1 MIELTFLQIVCL
13 VFTGYMLRVC
23 VEEMGE
29 HSQLQD
35 RQSE

>member
-1 MIELTFLQIVCL
+1 MIELTVIQVVCL